1 VRALVIEDDSS
12 LALLLQHLLEEE
24 GFAVDPAATAQ
35 EGESLALL
43 YDYDVIVLDLG
54 LPDRSGITVLQA
66 IRREGRDTP
75 VLVLTG
81 ESGTATTVR
90 TLDSGADD
98 YLTKPIVMDEFKARL
113 RALLRRGGARRTELL
128 SCGNLTLNRL
138 TREARAGTTE
148 IKVTAKELA
157 LLEYLLL
164 HPRQVVTRTTLL
176 DKVWDMQFD
185 PATNVVDVNVARL
198 RKKLADAGSTAKITA
213 RRGVGFVLAES
224 T

>member
-1 VRALVIEDDSS
+1 MRALVIEDDPT

-24 GFAVDPAATAQ
+24 GFAVDRASTAQ

-43 YDYDVIVLDLG
+43 YDYDAVVLDLG
-54 LPDRSGITVLQA
+54 LPDRSGITVLQS

-75 VLVLTG
+75 VLVLTA
-81 ESGTATTVR
+81 ESGIATTVR

-98 YLTKPIVMDEFKARL
+98 YLKKPVVLDEFKARL
-113 RALLRRGGARRTELL
+113 RALLRRGGARRNELL
-128 SCGNLTLNRL
+128 SCGNLTFNRL
-138 TREARAGTTE
+138 TREARAGATA
-148 IKVTAKELA
+148 INVTAKELA

-164 HPRQVVTRTTLL
+164 HPNEVVTRTTLL
-176 DKVWDMQFD
+176 EKVWDMNFD

-213 RRGVGFVLAES
+213 RRGVGFVLSES